1 MKDESPRELYGKLE
15 SRLSPLLR
23 DMLAHKLP
31 VIAGSRW
38 WEICVLSSLSPVQ
51 RDNMRDEA
59 TLEQFDYPALV
70 NIVYKNWKS
79 LRHVTGIGNEFTNY
93 LFTIKTF
100 RNDVEHQPDLMV
112 SGSRREHVVQAAQ
125 LAEALLTGKPAPAAS
140 GRRKRVL
147 LAAALAVVVLV
158 AAGAGAVWNLSGGKA
173 SGQTLPAGE
182 RLSQASRRSEEAQ
195 RIQSAALSSDNVTV
209 RLKKMVA
216 YSHFAKKGLFG
227 EADFNANYEE
237 LTQRIRRIQAHYGM
251 PATGTPDD
259 ELQALLEEDKVP
271 LELMR

>member
-1 MKDESPRELYGKLE
+1 MKDESPRELYARLE

-31 VIAGSRW
+31 VIAGSGW
-38 WEICVLSSLSPVQ
+38 WEICVLSSLSSIQ

-100 RNDVEHQPDLMV
+100 RNDVEHQPDLTV
-112 SGSRREHVVQAAQ
+112 SDSRREHVEQAAQ
-125 LAEALLTGKPAPAAS
+125 LAEALITGKPAPAAS
-140 GRRKRVL
+140 SGRRHRL
-147 LAAALAVVVLV
+147 GFAIAAAVVVLG
-158 AAGAGAVWNLSGGKA
+158 AAGAATVWHWAGGRDA
-173 SGQTLPAGE
+173 ARTLTMGE
-182 RLSQASRRSEEAQ
+182 RAIQEAPRSETAPT
-195 RIQSAALSSDNVTV
+195 SSEDNVTV
-209 RLKKMVA
+209 RLKKVVA
-216 YSHFAKKGLFG
+216 YSHFVKKGLFR
-227 EADFNANYEE
+227 EADFNANYDE
-237 LTQRIRRIQAHYGM
+237 LTRRIRRIQAHYGM
-251 PATGTPDD
+251 PATGTPSD
-259 ELQALLEEDKVP
+259 ELQLLFERDKVP